1 MSRFTIPR
9 DIFFEDNALE
19 VLRSFEGEKA
29 ALIIGGGSVKQN
41 GNLTTI
47 QKHLA
52 AANIETEVLEGYNT
66 EPTAAMVKQGAEEL
80 ASFQPDWII
89 GIGGGSAMDAA
100 KAIWL
105 FYEYPELSFEDAT
118 KPFELPRL
126 RKKAKFAGIPTTSG
140 SGSEVSNLSVVMD
153 EKTNIKYP
161 LADFELTPDIAIID
175 PAMIENLPGHIAAYT
190 GMDAFT
196 HTIEA
201 YVAKPR
207 TLYTD
212 ILSLG
217 GAEVIKNN
225 LLASCQGSQDA
236 AKQMHSIQ
244 AMAGMAFA
252 NAVLGNVHSLAHKS
266 GPTFGIPHGY
276 ANAIYLPYVIQFNR
290 AVVEDRFAEIA
301 RRLHL
306 EGADDAE
313 LTDAL
318 VAYIFQLNKDLG
330 LATTLQDFGVS
341 EEDFN
346 KHVDTMAKNAMDD
359 PCTGTNPRE
368 TTEAQMKE
376 LYKAAFY
383 GQEALVKA

>member
-9 DIFFEDNALE
+9 DIYFEENALE
-19 VLRSFEGEKA
+19 VLRSFEGKKA
-29 ALIIGGGSVKQN
+29 ALIIGGGSVKRN
-41 GNLTTI
+41 GNLTRI
-47 QKHLA
+47 QEHLA

-66 EPTAAMVKQGAEEL
+66 EPTSEMVKKGAKDLE
-80 ASFQPDWII
+80 SFQPDWII

-105 FYEYPELSFEDAT
+105 FYEHPDLSFEDAT

-126 RKKAKFAGIPTTSG
+126 RTKAKFAGIPTTSG
-140 SGSEVSNLSVVMD
+140 SGSEVSNLSVVAD

-175 PAMIENLPGHIAAYT
+175 PIMIENLPKHIAAYT

-196 HTIEA
+196 HTIES

-207 TLYTD
+207 TVYTN
-212 ILSLG
+212 ILAIGS
-217 GAEVIKNN
+217 AEVIKDN
-225 LLASCQGSQDA
+225 LLASYQGDQEA

-266 GPTFGIPHGY
+266 GPTFDIPHGY

-290 AVVEDRFAEIA
+290 AVVEDRFADLA
-301 RRLHL
+301 RRLKL
-306 EGADDAE
+306 EGETDAE

-318 VAYIFQLNKDLG
+318 VEYIYQLNKDLG
-330 LATTLQDFGVS
+330 LATTLQEFGVS

-346 KHVDTMAKNAMDD
+346 EHLDTMAKNALED

-368 TTEAQMKE
+368 TSFEQMKD
-376 LYKAAFY
+376 LYKASYY
-383 GQEALVKA
+383 GKDALVKA

>member
-19 VLRSFEGEKA
+19 VLRTFEGKKA
-29 ALIIGGGSVKQN
+29 ALVIGGGSVKRN
-41 GNLTTI
+41 GNLTRI
-47 QKHLA
+47 QEHLA

-66 EPTAAMVKQGAEEL
+66 EPTSEMVKEGAKKLEG
-80 ASFQPDWII
+80 FQPDWII

-105 FYEYPELSFEDAT
+105 FYEHPDLSFEDAT

-126 RKKAKFAGIPTTSG
+126 RTKAKFAGIPTTSG
-140 SGSEVSNLSVVMD
+140 SGSEVSNLSVVAD

-175 PAMIENLPGHIAAYT
+175 PIMIEDLPSHIAAYT

-217 GAEVIKNN
+217 AAEVIKDN
-225 LLASCQGSQDA
+225 LLASSKGDKEA
-236 AKQMHSIQ
+236 GKKMHSIQ

-266 GPTFGIPHGY
+266 GPTFDIPHGY

-301 RRLHL
+301 RRLGL
-306 EGADDAE
+306 NGNNDAE

-318 VAYIFQLNKDLG
+318 VEYIYQLNKDLG
-330 LATTLQDFGVS
+330 LATTLQDYGIS

-346 KHVDTMAKNAMDD
+346 KHVDTMAKNAMED

-368 TTEAQMKE
+368 TSVEQMKD
-376 LYKAAFY
+376 LYKASYY
-383 GQEALVKA
+383 GEEALVKA